1 MKIGSSILG
10 IQQII
15 EDSRTQKKH
24 FKVVSKKKLIQP
36 TSEHFE
42 KLFHTQPQYIFLSPG
57 RINIIGEHVDYNDG
71 FVMPAA
77 INKYI
82 CFAISKNQN
91 SECNLIAMDLNE
103 TYKFNL
109 KDELEPVDTMWAN
122 YILGVL
128 SQLKNTHGLAQGFN
142 IVFSSTI
149 PMGAGLSS
157 SAALE
162 CGIGYAMNT
171 LFDLGLTK
179 EKIALI
185 GQKSEHTFVGVK
197 CGIMDQFASVFGK
210 KNKVIKLDCNSLEY
224 EYYKA
229 DFKKYS
235 LLLLDSN
242 VKHTHLT
249 SGYNVRRQ
257 EVEQGLRI
265 IKEHFPMVKTFR
277 DCDEIMVLK
286 LKDQLGET
294 IFKRCHFVVREIQR
308 VQDAAAALSESDFK
322 KLGELMSET
331 HQGLSKE
338 YEVSCKEIDFL
349 VDAVQHEKTVLGSRM
364 MGGGFGGCSINLVE
378 KGTEEALIKTI
389 SGRYAD
395 TFGIELKAYKVK
407 ISKGTTQYKNNI
419 L

>member
-1 MKIGSSILG
+1 M
-10 IQQII
+10 
-15 EDSRTQKKH
+15 
-24 FKVVSKKKLIQP
+24 KKKLIQH
-36 TSEHFE
+36 TTEHFE
-42 KLFHTQPQYIFLSPG
+42 KIIHKSPDYIFLSPG

-71 FVMPAA
+71 FVLPAA

-82 CFAISKNQN
+82 CFAISKND
-91 SECNLIAMDLNE
+91 SSDCTLIAKDLNE
-103 TYKFNL
+103 AYKFDL
-109 KDELEPVDTMWAN
+109 KDELKPIDKMWAN

-128 SQLKNTHGLAQGFN
+128 QQLKEKHGLSQGFT

-179 EKIALI
+179 EEIALI
-185 GQKSEHTFVGVK
+185 GQKSEHTFVGVN

-210 KNKVIKLDCNSLEY
+210 KNKVIKLDCNTLEY
-224 EYYKA
+224 QYYTA

-257 EVEQGLRI
+257 EVEEGLRI
-265 IKEHFPMVKTFR
+265 IKEHFPEVKTFR
-277 DCDEIMVLK
+277 NCSEEMIVGLK
-286 LKDQLGET
+286 ENLGGV
-294 IFKRCHFVVREIQR
+294 IFRRCHFVVKEIQR
-308 VQDAAAALSESDFK
+308 VLHAAQALSNSDFK
-322 KLGELMSET
+322 KLGKLMSET
-331 HQGLSKE
+331 HHGLSKE
-338 YEVSCKEIDFL
+338 YEVSCDEIDFL
-349 VDAVQHEKTVLGSRM
+349 VNAVSNEKSVLGSRM

-378 KGTEEALIKTI
+378 KGSEKELIERI
-389 SGRYAD
+389 SEQYRDA
-395 TFGIELKAYKVK
+395 FGIELKAYKIK
-407 ISKGTTQYKNNI
+407 ISKGTTLYKN
-419 L
+419 

>member
-1 MKIGSSILG
+1 M
-10 IQQII
+10 
-15 EDSRTQKKH
+15 
-24 FKVVSKKKLIQP
+24 KKKLIQH

-42 KLFHTQPQYIFLSPG
+42 KILQKTPEYIFLSPG
-57 RINIIGEHVDYNDG
+57 RINIIGEHIDYNDG

-82 CFAISKNQN
+82 CFAISKNDT
-91 SECNLIAMDLNE
+91 SECTLIAKDLNE
-103 TYKFNL
+103 AYKFDLNDDL
-109 KDELEPVDTMWAN
+109 KPIDKMWAN

-128 SQLKNTHGLAQGFN
+128 YQLKERGFAMNGFN

-162 CGIGYAMNT
+162 CGIAYAMNT

-179 EKIALI
+179 EEIALI
-185 GQKSEHTFVGVK
+185 GQKAEHTFAGVN

-210 KNKVIKLDCNSLEY
+210 KNSVIKLDCNTLDY

-257 EVEQGLRI
+257 EVEQGLAI
-265 IKEHFPMVKTFR
+265 IKQHFSEVKTFR
-277 DCDEIMVLK
+277 DCSEKMVLELREK
-286 LKDQLGET
+286 LGDT
-294 IFKRCHFVVREIQR
+294 VFKRCHFVVKEIQR
-308 VQDAAAALSESDFK
+308 VLDATTALTQADFK
-322 KLGELMSET
+322 KLGKLMSET
-331 HQGLSKE
+331 HEGLSKE
-338 YEVSCKEIDFL
+338 YEVSCDEIDFL
-349 VDAVQHEKTVLGSRM
+349 VDAVQHEKSVLGSRM

-378 KGTEEALIKTI
+378 KGSENELIERI
-389 SGRYAD
+389 SQQYRNA
-395 TFGIELKAYKVK
+395 FGIELKPYKIK
-407 ISKGTTQYKNNI
+407 ISKGTTLYKN
-419 L
+419 

>member
-1 MKIGSSILG
+1 M
-10 IQQII
+10 
-15 EDSRTQKKH
+15 
-24 FKVVSKKKLIQP
+24 KKKLIQN

-42 KLFHTQPQYIFLSPG
+42 KLFHKHPQYIFLSPG

-82 CFAISKNQN
+82 CFAVSKTDD
-91 SECNLIAMDLNE
+91 SSCTLIAKDLNE
-103 TYKFNL
+103 AYKFDLN
-109 KDELEPVDTMWAN
+109 DELKPIDKMWAN

-128 SQLKNTHGLAQGFN
+128 SQLKDSHGLTQGFN

-171 LFDLGLTK
+171 LFDLGLSK
-179 EKIALI
+179 KQIALV
-185 GQKSEHTFVGVK
+185 GQKSEHTFVGVN

-210 KNKVIKLDCNSLEY
+210 KNKVIKLDCNTLEHQ
-224 EYYKA
+224 YYAA

-249 SGYNVRRQ
+249 SGYNVRRK
-257 EVEQGLRI
+257 EVEQGLKI
-265 IKEHFPMVKTFR
+265 IKQHFPEVKTFR
-277 DCDEIMVLK
+277 DCSEKML
-286 LKDQLGET
+286 LELEETLGET
-294 IFKRCHFVVREIQR
+294 IFKRCHFVVKEIQR
-308 VQDAAAALSESDFK
+308 VQDAAQALSDSDFK
-322 KLGELMSET
+322 KLGKLMSET
-331 HQGLSKE
+331 HKGLSNE
-338 YEVSCKEIDFL
+338 YEVSCDEIDFL

-378 KGTEEALIKTI
+378 KGSEDALIKTI
-389 SGRYAD
+389 SERYAD
-395 TFGIELKAYKVK
+395 AFGIELKAYKVK
-407 ISKGTTQYKNNI
+407 ISKGTTLYKDNHAAI
-419 L
+419 Q